1 MYNGFVTMAYI
12 ETLLS
17 SWLETLKSVGIMV
30 SMLLIILGGVVY
42 GIARLQPG
50 ETRGKWETT
59 GMAIFVGGVL
69 IAAILGAAE
78 LIQEISSNL
87 FK

>member
-1 MYNGFVTMAYI
+1 MAYL

-17 SWLETLKSVGIMV
+17 SWLETLKSAGTMI
-30 SMLLIILGGVVY
+30 SMLLIILGGLLY
-42 GIARLQPG
+42 GVAQLQPG
-50 ETRGKWETT
+50 ETRGKWQTT
-59 GMAIFVGGVL
+59 GIAIVVGGIL
-69 IAAILGAAE
+69 IAAILGAAD

>member
-1 MYNGFVTMAYI
+1 MAYV

-17 SWLETLKSVGIMV
+17 SWLETLKSAGIMI
-30 SMLLIILGGVVY
+30 SMLLIIVGGLLY
-42 GIARLQPG
+42 GVAQLQPG
-50 ETRGKWETT
+50 ETRGKWQTT
-59 GMAIFVGGVL
+59 GIAIFVGGIL
-69 IAAILGAAE
+69 IAAILGAAD

>member
-1 MYNGFVTMAYI
+1 MAYI

-17 SWLETLKSVGIMV
+17 SWLETLTSAGTMI
-30 SMLLIILGGVVY
+30 SMLLIIMGGIIY
-42 GIARLQPG
+42 GIAQLQPG
-50 ETRGKWETT
+50 ETRGKWQT
-59 GMAIFVGGVL
+59 VGIGVVIGGIV
-69 IAAILGAAE
+69 IAAILGAAD

>member
-1 MYNGFVTMAYI
+1 MAYI

-17 SWLETLKSVGIMV
+17 SWLETLKSAGTTI
-30 SMLLIILGGVVY
+30 SMLLIILGGLLY
-42 GIARLQPG
+42 GVAQLQPG
-50 ETRGKWETT
+50 EKRGKWQTV
-59 GMAIFVGGVL
+59 GIGVVVGGVL
-69 IAAILGAAE
+69 IAAILGAAD

>member
-1 MYNGFVTMAYI
+1 MAYI

-17 SWLETLKSVGIMV
+17 SWLETLKSAGTMI
-30 SMLLIILGGVVY
+30 SMLLIIVGGLLY
-42 GIARLQPG
+42 GIAQLQPG
-50 ETRGKWETT
+50 ETRGKWQTT
-59 GMAIFVGGVL
+59 GIAIVVGGIL
-69 IAAILGAAE
+69 IAAILGAAD

>member
-1 MYNGFVTMAYI
+1 MAYI

-17 SWLETLKSVGIMV
+17 SWLETLKSAGTMI
-30 SMLLIILGGVVY
+30 SMLLIILGGLIY
-42 GIARLQPG
+42 GISQVQPG
-50 ETRGKWETT
+50 ETRGKWQTT
-59 GMAIFVGGVL
+59 GIAIVVGGVL
-69 IAAILGAAE
+69 IAAILGAAD

>member
-1 MYNGFVTMAYI
+1 MAYV

-17 SWLETLKSVGIMV
+17 SWLETLKSAGTMI
-30 SMLLIILGGVVY
+30 SMLLIILGGLIY
-42 GIARLQPG
+42 GISQVQPG
-50 ETRGKWETT
+50 ETRGKWQTT
-59 GMAIFVGGVL
+59 GIAIVVGGVL
-69 IAAILGAAE
+69 IAAILGAAD

>member
-1 MYNGFVTMAYI
+1 MAFV

-17 SWLETLKSVGIMV
+17 SWLETLRSAGTTI
-30 SMLLIILGGVVY
+30 SIILIILGGLMY
-42 GIARLQPG
+42 GVAQLQPG
-50 ETRGKWETT
+50 ETRGKWQTA
-59 GMAIFVGGVL
+59 AIGVVIGGIL
-69 IAAILGAAE
+69 IAAILGAAD